1 MVDESLNP
9 PPSKSTEPM
18 SSSALGRLS
27 RHGLIAA
34 LGIVLLGS
42 IVYLLVLAFGGA
54 EFVDVTLPNA
64 GSAVAVHHPRPW
76 LVAAAI
82 AGALCLLGWA
92 QAERGRAS
100 LRHAADEARRE
111 GEAERERLQRQL
123 QSERDRRRR
132 EQAERSGQHEQM
144 VRAWRGEREFNRDLR
159 GQIERMQRAHGV
171 LGRHDDVRKMVL
183 ELTMSLVDADKG
195 ILLSARETPGD
206 GHEVVC
212 FLGFDNDPRESAL
225 AQRFATEVI
234 ERDAT
239 IRENKDDLA
248 TVDKRT
254 AADEE
259 VHNLLAIPIYL
270 TDDFSGVIV
279 CANRDGGFHEFD
291 DEVLLAVGDHA
302 GAVLQN
308 SRLHG
313 DLRSAYLSTIG
324 VLADAIELK
333 DPQLRGHSDAVSQY
347 VLAVADRLDFEPSRR
362 ESLIFASL
370 LHDVGKLGISERILL
385 KPAALSAEERAVIQL
400 HPRIGYQLVR
410 RVPALQAIAP
420 AVLHHHER
428 FDGDGYPARLRG
440 QAIPL
445 EARIISI
452 ADTFSAITSDRPY
465 SSARTSEEACA
476 ELERCAGTQFDPEV
490 VRLFCEEVRRRPP
503 ELAVG
508 DLLPP
513 DPELE
518 LHRSDDEY
526 KLGARSFGMTD
537 SLTLLYSHRHFHDT
551 ARAEAQRADIQ
562 QRPFAVIVATLL
574 DLGEINRTRGF
585 GAGDDVLRTVADAVQ
600 PLAARHRAIAFRASG
615 RRVALLVPDLDLAG
629 AERLAADL
637 VATLR
642 ETSNGSAEPRVA
654 AGAAAWRSGEDG
666 EQVINRALAA
676 AEGAV
681 PVGL

>member
-1 MVDESLNP
+1 M
-9 PPSKSTEPM
+9 
-18 SSSALGRLS
+18 
-27 RHGLIAA
+27 
-34 LGIVLLGS
+34 
-42 IVYLLVLAFGGA
+42 
-54 EFVDVTLPNA
+54 
-64 GSAVAVHHPRPW
+64 
-76 LVAAAI
+76 
-82 AGALCLLGWA
+82 
-92 QAERGRAS
+92 
-100 LRHAADEARRE
+100 
-111 GEAERERLQRQL
+111 
-123 QSERDRRRR
+123 
-132 EQAERSGQHEQM
+132 
-144 VRAWRGEREFNRDLR
+144 
-159 GQIERMQRAHGV
+159 
-171 LGRHDDVRKMVL
+171 
-183 ELTMSLVDADKG
+183 
-195 ILLSARETPGD
+195 
-206 GHEVVC
+206 
-212 FLGFDNDPRESAL
+212 
-225 AQRFATEVI
+225 
-234 ERDAT
+234 
-239 IRENKDDLA
+239 
-248 TVDKRT
+248 
-254 AADEE
+254 
-259 VHNLLAIPIYL
+259 
-270 TDDFSGVIV
+270 
-279 CANRDGGFHEFD
+279 
-291 DEVLLAVGDHA
+291 
-302 GAVLQN
+302 
-308 SRLHG
+308 
-313 DLRSAYLSTIG
+313 
-324 VLADAIELK
+324 
-333 DPQLRGHSDAVSQY
+333 
-347 VLAVADRLDFEPSRR
+347 ADRLDFEPSRR

-503 ELAVG
+503 ELAVW

-615 RRVALLVPDLDLAG
+615 RRVALLVPELDLAG

-642 ETSNGSAEPRVA
+642 ETSNGAAAPRVA